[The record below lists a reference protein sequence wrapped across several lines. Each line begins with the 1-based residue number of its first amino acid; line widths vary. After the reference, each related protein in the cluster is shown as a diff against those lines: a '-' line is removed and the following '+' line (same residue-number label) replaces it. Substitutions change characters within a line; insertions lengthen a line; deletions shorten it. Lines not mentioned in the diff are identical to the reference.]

1 MYRYSGV
8 VVLFNPA
15 NDVVNNINSYIN
27 NLDKLYVID
36 NSELVN
42 TSLVNNLKRNN
53 KIKYISLCENK
64 GLAYALNLG
73 CKMSIEDGYDYVLTM
88 DQDSCFKNEAVENI
102 INFIEN
108 SNTHYAIVA
117 SNAISTYYDE
127 TENKMKQAYTEI
139 TSNKECNWVMTS
151 GSMMCLKDFNNTKGF
166 DEQMFIAHIDIDIC
180 IQFHNNGEKIIKLE
194 SAKLFQQFGNS
205 KPKKILWKTVHPSYA
220 SSVRTY
226 YLFRNQK
233 YLEKKYGKDIKGY
246 IGVSLWKFIVK
257 ITLFEDEKIQKYKL
271 MIRGLKD
278 AKRGLMGAYQA

>member
-117 SNAISTYYDE
+117 SNAISIYYDE

-139 TSNKECNWVMTS
+139 TYNKECNWVMTS

-180 IQFHNNGEKIIKLE
+180 IQFHNNDEKIIKLE